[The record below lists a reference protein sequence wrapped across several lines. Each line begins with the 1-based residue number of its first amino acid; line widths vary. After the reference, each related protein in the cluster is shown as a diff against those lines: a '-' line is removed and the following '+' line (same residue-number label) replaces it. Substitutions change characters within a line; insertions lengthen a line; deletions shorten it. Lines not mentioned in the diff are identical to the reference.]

1 MRTVNAYLEKAAAFE
16 QLAAHA
22 ANDLIRKSYLD
33 IAKGYRDLAEN
44 RRLHLHE
51 LAAAIVK
58 AQTDSPA
65 ASATAEQKSPA
76 DN

>member
-33 IAKGYRDLAEN
+33 LAKGYRDLAEN

-58 AQTDSPA
+58 AQADSSVSPA
-65 ASATAEQKSPA
+65 AAKQKSSVG
-76 DN
+76 N